1 MSYSSHTF
9 DLLSVADKGL
19 VLLVKNNKGLQQR
32 GERKL
37 TQNTKFN
44 YLISSVIAGMKF
56 NTYFRYL
63 LFWLSIGQSYKCTA
77 KHSLDRYHEQT
88 AVNTGKCNGPNKST
102 AK

>member
-1 MSYSSHTF
+1 MSYSSHAF

-44 YLISSVIAGMKF
+44 YLISSVTSQQG
-56 NTYFRYL
+56 
-63 LFWLSIGQSYKCTA
+63 
-77 KHSLDRYHEQT
+77 
-88 AVNTGKCNGPNKST
+88 
-102 AK
+102 